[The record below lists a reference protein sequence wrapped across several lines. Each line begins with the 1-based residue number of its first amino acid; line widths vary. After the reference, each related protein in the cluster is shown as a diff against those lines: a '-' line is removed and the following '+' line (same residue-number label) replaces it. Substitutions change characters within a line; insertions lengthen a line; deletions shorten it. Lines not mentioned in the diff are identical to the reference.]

1 MPRFGKALYHFSNS
15 EVSQLFK
22 TAKRVFRNPALDV
35 ICAPQKL
42 SHGRLLVVVPK
53 RIAKAHRRNK
63 IRRQIKAIFYE
74 SNLFEYPYDCIVIIK
89 PKGLTLSF
97 DELSSLIKMIPKK
110 AQRHV

>member
-22 TAKRVFRNPALDV
+22 SAKRVFRHQALDV

-53 RIAKAHRRNK
+53 RIAKAHKRNR
-63 IRRQIKAIFYE
+63 IRRQIKSIFYE

-89 PKGLTLSF
+89 QEGLTLSF
-97 DELSSLIKMIPKK
+97 DELKKLIAVIPKK
-110 AQRHV
+110 AQKYV